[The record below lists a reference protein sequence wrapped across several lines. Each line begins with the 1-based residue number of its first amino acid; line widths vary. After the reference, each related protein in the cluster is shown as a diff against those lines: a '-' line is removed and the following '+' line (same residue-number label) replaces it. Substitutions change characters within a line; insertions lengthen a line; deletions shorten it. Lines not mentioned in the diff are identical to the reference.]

1 MAKQEEKPVVDN
13 ETGKIKV
20 KAKKEQQPTGNETKG
35 NVTKVKAKMK
45 KQSEVLGET
54 ITKVNI
60 DEPAK
65 LEENETKENNVDNE
79 GVVTELK
86 NTDASQEQEKI
97 QPQVETQET
106 PVVEEVTQEQ
116 VEELE
121 TKVTEAIVESVET
134 GKDLPENI
142 QKLLEF
148 MEDTGGDL
156 EDYVR
161 LNQDYSELDNNAL
174 LKEYYKQ
181 TKPHLNNEEIEFL
194 MEDTF
199 SYDEDVD
206 EEVEIKRKKLAL
218 KEQVAQ
224 AKAHLDSAKS
234 KYYEDIKY
242 GSKLTSEQQ
251 KAIDFF
257 NRYNK
262 ESEEQQK
269 ATKQSQ
275 SVFTQKT
282 NEVFNSNFKGF
293 EYNIGDKR
301 FRFNVN
307 DVDTVKRNQSDITNF
322 TKKFLDE
329 NSTLKDAKGYHKS
342 MFTAMNADAIAA
354 HFYEQGKTD
363 ALKDSIA
370 RSKNINMDP
379 RQQHSGVV
387 EAGGIKVR
395 VLGENSNDFKFKI
408 KNK

>member
-121 TKVTEAIVESVET
+121 TKVTEAIVESVEA

-148 MEDTGGDL
+148 MEDT
-156 EDYVR
+156 
-161 LNQDYSELDNNAL
+161 N
-174 LKEYYKQ
+174 
-181 TKPHLNNEEIEFL
+181 
-194 MEDTF
+194 
-199 SYDEDVD
+199 
-206 EEVEIKRKKLAL
+206 
-218 KEQVAQ
+218 
-224 AKAHLDSAKS
+224 
-234 KYYEDIKY
+234 
-242 GSKLTSEQQ
+242 
-251 KAIDFF
+251 
-257 NRYNK
+257 
-262 ESEEQQK
+262 
-269 ATKQSQ
+269 
-275 SVFTQKT
+275 
-282 NEVFNSNFKGF
+282 
-293 EYNIGDKR
+293 
-301 FRFNVN
+301 
-307 DVDTVKRNQSDITNF
+307 
-322 TKKFLDE
+322 
-329 NSTLKDAKGYHKS
+329 
-342 MFTAMNADAIAA
+342 
-354 HFYEQGKTD
+354 
-363 ALKDSIA
+363 
-370 RSKNINMDP
+370 
-379 RQQHSGVV
+379 
-387 EAGGIKVR
+387 
-395 VLGENSNDFKFKI
+395 
-408 KNK
+408 